1 MDFKKL
7 PFPDVSNRSRVHR
20 AYLRKG
26 SVVAFKTLDGE
37 ERTGVIVMNNDHE
50 MLVAYNLY
58 KEPGNIWTEGILPNH
73 VFLYEAYEEEKMA
86 GYLFFL
92 EKYKNEAGGLAEGL
106 IKFFYYEIY
115 YNVIDHVYGF
125 SDFAKDFLAH
135 IPVLL
140 TEEQRH
146 KAIEYVTGKILGDG
160 GAQFNR
166 YQAENRCFLLA
177 ILRISEAIKDEE
189 QYKAYIVTLCRN
201 WFRIVVMY
209 GICMGHVLGS
219 NFTNIVGVLNNL
231 KQSHY
236 VGYLHLYLPIAE
248 RCIDKCCAHYDNKIK
263 LQNAINT
270 LNRLE
275 SDHEQKT
282 DLDELYGVLFPI
294 FFQEAMSK
302 SRPAATIAGMQ
313 QEIAEKNR
321 RIKELE
327 NNVLDFNKRYESLLH
342 DFEALAKTSV
352 SFDEIEKGLLILTR
366 GLAEQVL
373 LHLSFTLPENEEL
386 RKQMPRLMRAIK
398 ENDKS
403 GAEIHNHFGENSHCQ
418 IFNGPT
424 SGQFGNI

>member
-1 MDFKKL
+1 M
-7 PFPDVSNRSRVHR
+7 
-20 AYLRKG
+20 
-26 SVVAFKTLDGE
+26 
-37 ERTGVIVMNNDHE
+37 
-50 MLVAYNLY
+50 
-58 KEPGNIWTEGILPNH
+58 
-73 VFLYEAYEEEKMA
+73 
-86 GYLFFL
+86 
-92 EKYKNEAGGLAEGL
+92 
-106 IKFFYYEIY
+106 
-115 YNVIDHVYGF
+115 
-125 SDFAKDFLAH
+125 
-135 IPVLL
+135 
-140 TEEQRH
+140 
-146 KAIEYVTGKILGDG
+146 
-160 GAQFNR
+160 
-166 YQAENRCFLLA
+166 
-177 ILRISEAIKDEE
+177 
-189 QYKAYIVTLCRN
+189 
-201 WFRIVVMY
+201 
-209 GICMGHVLGS
+209 
-219 NFTNIVGVLNNL
+219 
-231 KQSHY
+231 
-236 VGYLHLYLPIAE
+236 
-248 RCIDKCCAHYDNKIK
+248 
-263 LQNAINT
+263 
-270 LNRLE
+270 NRLE